1 MKHLVTVPLCSISFL
16 SFVGE
21 NDSTWRLERAI
32 FHSPPTTSP
41 RSYNTSVSAERLG
54 GGRAMTFNIIFQYT
68 PKMDQHGKTI
78 TGLFN
83 GYDLV
88 SL

>member
-41 RSYNTSVSAERLG
+41 RNYNTSVSAERLG
-54 GGRAMTFNIIFQYT
+54 GEGHDFQYNISIH
-68 PKMDQHGKTI
+68 PQ
-78 TGLFN
+78 N
-83 GYDLV
+83 G
-88 SL
+88 STW